1 MTATKMRVT
10 LAHGRSWPF
19 GFIRERVSG
28 VSFAGFAEQIDG
40 GMSKDLAIKPGVRP
54 SWSKHTR
61 RVAQSGTVMAGKH
74 KATMIWKESIAI
86 YLMYPGAWQRSLIE
100 SLAATLVTHM
110 GAGFIC
116 LFQDDD

>member
-10 LAHGRSWPF
+10 LPARSVLAVWIYSGE
-19 GFIRERVSG
+19 GFW

-40 GMSKDLAIKPGVRP
+40 GMSKDLAIKPGVCP